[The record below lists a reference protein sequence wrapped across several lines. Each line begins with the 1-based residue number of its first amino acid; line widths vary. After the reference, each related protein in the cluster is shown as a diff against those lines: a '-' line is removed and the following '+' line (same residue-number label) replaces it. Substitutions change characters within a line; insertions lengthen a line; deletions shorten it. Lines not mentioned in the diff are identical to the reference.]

1 MTQLHPAATAQLKA
15 SNPNVS
21 TWLAANAGSGKTRVL
36 TDRVAR
42 LLLNGVQPQK
52 ILCLTYTKAAANEMQ
67 NRLFARLGGWA
78 MLSDDALRSAL
89 SELGVDDTL
98 DIKRL
103 KNART
108 LFARAVETPGGL
120 KIQTVHSFCAAVL
133 RQFPLEAGVSPNF
146 VEMEERATK
155 LLRAEIIENLAESK
169 DASLVA
175 QVARHP
181 GGEDLDQITSAI
193 SGYRQKFNLKFSKPD
208 IYQLFGLNEDF
219 NSQDIEVNLFHG
231 DERKL
236 LHTLIEVMSE
246 GTITDKKNAEKL
258 SSIRE
263 LNIDACPILESVF
276 LTGAQA
282 SDPFSAKIDKVPTK
296 KTLALFRHNEALRKF
311 MRRIED
317 ARQKRVALQS
327 AEMTFDLHQFAG
339 VFLVEYEKQKM
350 LRGWLD
356 FDDLIFRCQMLLND
370 PNVSQWV
377 LFRLDGGINHIL
389 IDEAQDTSPEQW
401 NVIERLSDEFT
412 SGQGAHDD
420 LQRSIFVVGDKKQSI
435 YSFQGA
441 DPSGFDKMKK
451 HFHDRLSAS
460 GQLLQ
465 DCALEYSF
473 RSAPAVLS
481 FIDVL
486 FQDNTSIEFK
496 EQAHKAFKE
505 LLPGRVDIWPCIE
518 VNDERKETQWYD
530 PIDHV
535 GEKHHTVMLAEEIA
549 KNIKEMIDGQTLIP
563 TDDGARPVNAGDFL
577 ILVQRRSVLFSEIIR
592 ACKGQALPIAG
603 ADRLKVGMELAV
615 KDIAAVLSFL
625 AIPDDNLSLAAAL
638 RSPLFGLSE
647 KDLFEVAHKRPDYS
661 SLWQELKNNED
672 KFSKVVHVLKDL
684 RDKVDFLRPYDL
696 IERLLTRHQGRKN
709 LIGRLGQEA
718 EDGINALLAQALA
731 YERTEIPS
739 LTGFLF
745 WMETD
750 DLEIKRQ
757 IDGARNMVRV
767 MTVHGA
773 KGLESPIVILPDT
786 NKRSFGKRAPLIL
799 IEDIPVWRVAK
810 TVAPE
815 NILNAIDNENDRE
828 EAERLRLLYVA
839 ASRAEKWLIV
849 AAAGELDTK
858 EERSWYQQ
866 LKKAISQTDAVRH
879 DFSLGNG
886 LRLESG
892 EWLNLVAM
900 KTKEEISYFEKLP
913 EFFFNIAPTVDSESD
928 RLLPSGLGGEKALSG
943 DLGIDKQD
951 AMEHGTSIHALL
963 EILPTLPREKWYQA
977 ANRILNLDSEEAMN
991 LLFSEVRGVLENPDL
1006 IDLFGK
1012 STFAE
1017 VPITAECGAARLYGI
1032 IDRLVVKKESIL
1044 AVDYKTNTQIPGSPE
1059 QVPNGLLR
1067 QMAAY
1072 THALSQVYPDRLIET
1087 AILWTK
1093 TATLMMLPK
1102 KLVLEEGKCAPYLD
1116 EVWSDL

>member
-1 MTQLHPAATAQLKA
+1 MMPLHPASIAQTKA

-67 NRLFARLGGWA
+67 NRLFARLGEWA
-78 MLSDDALRSAL
+78 MLSDDALRRAL
-89 SELGVDDTL
+89 FELGVDDTV
-98 DIKRL
+98 DSSRL
-103 KNART
+103 RNART

-133 RQFPLEAGVSPNF
+133 RQFPLEAGVSPHF
-146 VEMEERATK
+146 IEMEERASK
-155 LLRAEIIENLAESK
+155 LLRTEIIESLADSK
-169 DASLVA
+169 DALLVA
-175 QVARHP
+175 QVARYP
-181 GGEDLDQITSAI
+181 GGEDLDQITNAI
-193 SGYRQKFNLKFSKPD
+193 SGYRQNFNSTLTKRD
-208 IYQLFGLNEDF
+208 IYQLFDLNEDF
-219 NSQDIEVNLFHG
+219 SVHDIEADLFYG

-236 LHTLIEVMSE
+236 LDALIEAMSK
-246 GTITDKKNAEKL
+246 GTITDQKNATKL
-258 SSIRE
+258 KGIKD
-263 LNIDACPILESVF
+263 LNINACPILESVF
-276 LTGAQA
+276 LTGESANV
-282 SDPFSAKIDKVPTK
+282 PFSAKIATFPTK
-296 KTLALFRHNEALRKF
+296 NTRQSFRYKNALINFMLRTEYARRKRIALR
-311 MRRIED
+311 
-317 ARQKRVALQS
+317 S
-327 AEMTFDLHQFAG
+327 AEMTFDLHQFAA
-339 VFLVEYEKQKM
+339 VFLAEYEQQKM

-356 FDDLIFRCQMLLND
+356 FDDLIFRCQKLLND
-370 PNVSQWV
+370 PKVSQWV

-389 IDEAQDTSPEQW
+389 IDEAQDTSPAQW
-401 NVIERLSDEFT
+401 NVIEKLSDEFT
-412 SGQGAHDD
+412 SGKGAHDD
-420 LQRSIFVVGDKKQSI
+420 FQRSIFVVGDKKQSI

-441 DPSGFDKMKK
+441 DPSGFDKMRM

-460 GQLLQ
+460 GQWLQ

-473 RSAPAVLS
+473 RSAPAILS
-481 FIDVL
+481 FIDAL
-486 FQDNTSIEFK
+486 FQDNKSTEFN

-505 LLPGRVDIWPCIE
+505 CLPGRVDIWPCVE
-518 VNDERKETQWYD
+518 VNDDQNETRWYD
-530 PIDHV
+530 PIDLV
-535 GEKHHTVMLAEEIA
+535 GEKHHTVILAEEIA
-549 KNIKEMIDGQTLIP
+549 KNIKDMIDGQVLIP
-563 TDDGARPVNAGDFL
+563 TDDGARPVRAGDFL

-592 ACKGQALPIAG
+592 ACKSQDLPIAG

-647 KDLFEVAHKRPDYS
+647 QDLFDIAHKRPDFS
-661 SLWQELKNNED
+661 SLWQELKNNEAR
-672 KFSKVVHVLKDL
+672 FSNAVQILEDL
-684 RDKVDFLRPYDL
+684 RGKVDFLRPYDL
-696 IERLLTRHQGRKN
+696 IERLLTRHQGRKK

-718 EDGINALLAQALA
+718 EDGINALLSQALA

-757 IDGARNMVRV
+757 IDNAGNMVRV

-786 NKRSFGKRAPLIL
+786 SKRHVGKKGPLIL
-799 IEDIPVWRVAK
+799 VEDIPVWRPAK
-810 TVAPE
+810 YLAPD
-815 NILNAIDNENDRE
+815 NILCAVEDEDNRE

-849 AAAGELDTK
+849 AAAGRLDTTA
-858 EERSWYQQ
+858 ENSWYQR
-866 LKKAISQTDAVRH
+866 LECAISQTGAVPH
-879 DFSLGNG
+879 HFSLGVG
-886 LRLESG
+886 WRLESG
-892 EWLNLVAM
+892 EWSNLVAI
-900 KTKEEISYFEKLP
+900 KEEEHIASYEKLP
-913 EFFFNIAPTVDSESD
+913 EFFSNVAPLADLETA
-928 RLLPSGLGGEKALSG
+928 RLLPSDLGGEKALPS
-943 DLGIDKQD
+943 DSGIDKQD
-951 AMEHGTSIHALL
+951 AMERGTRIHSLL
-963 EILPTLPREKWYQA
+963 EILPTLPREEWRRA
-977 ANRILNLDSEEAMN
+977 AGRILNLASEEAID
-991 LLFSEVRGVLENPDL
+991 LLFAEVSGVLENPTL
-1006 IDLFGK
+1006 IDLFGP

-1017 VPITAECGAARLYGI
+1017 VPITAECGTARLYGI
-1032 IDRLVVKKESIL
+1032 IDRLVVKQERIL
-1044 AVDYKTNTQIPGSPE
+1044 AVDYKTNTQIPDSPE

-1072 THALSQVYPDRLIET
+1072 THALSQIYPDHLIET

-1093 TATLMMLPK
+1093 TAALMTLPS

-1116 EVWSDL
+1116 VAWSHL